1 MPISVSHTRMSP
13 HIVLQDYSSADFI
26 HKRLVATRLTPQATV
41 NHSTMGKHGSE
52 TFVNVLLL
60 VCPT

>member
-41 NHSTMGKHGSE
+41 NQSTEVKRSS
-52 TFVNVLLL
+52 
-60 VCPT
+60 